1 MSKLVPGIVYAHE
14 HIPIDRSEV
23 IENEDT
29 LLDSKD
35 LIIEEFKD
43 LYAKGVRNVIE
54 ATCRGIGR
62 NVAYAEDVAKKTGI
76 NIVQTTGWY
85 QSAFLPIEVYRLSV
99 TQLVEMMINDIEVGI
114 KGTDIKA
121 GVIGEIATS
130 KNKWTEQEEKVFKAS
145 VIASKETHTPIMT
158 HTSIGTLGHEQ
169 VRFFER
175 EKAYLPKIII
185 GHVDLTG
192 DPQYIL
198 DMLKTG
204 INVEIDTIGKNN
216 YMPDQTRVNII
227 KAIEK
232 AGYVDQVVMSMDITR
247 KSHLK
252 ANGGNGYAYLLDTF
266 VPMLR
271 KSGVSDAFIH
281 KMLIENPQRIYG
293 EGNWND

>member
-1 MSKLVPGIVYAHE
+1 MSNNYFGQI
-14 HIPIDRSEV
+14 
-23 IENEDT
+23 
-29 LLDSKD
+29 
-35 LIIEEFKD
+35 
-43 LYAKGVRNVIE
+43 
-54 ATCRGIGR
+54 
-62 NVAYAEDVAKKTGI
+62 
-76 NIVQTTGWY
+76 
-85 QSAFLPIEVYRLSV
+85 
-99 TQLVEMMINDIEVGI
+99 
-114 KGTDIKA
+114 
-121 GVIGEIATS
+121 
-130 KNKWTEQEEKVFKAS
+130 
-145 VIASKETHTPIMT
+145 
-158 HTSIGTLGHEQ
+158 
-169 VRFFER
+169 
-175 EKAYLPKIII
+175 
-185 GHVDLTG
+185 
-192 DPQYIL
+192 
-198 DMLKTG
+198 MLKTG